1 MALKL
6 YMTPGSCSTGI
17 HILLETLELP
27 FEAWIIN
34 IPAGD
39 NLRPEYLKINPRG
52 TIPTLVLNDGL
63 ALTDFK
69 SIALWLA
76 ETYPR
81 GKLLPEDPALAQRAI
96 DLLDFAL
103 IQLHGEGFTRIFTT
117 ERYISSSEAGQ
128 GHLKDDV
135 AAHGREIV
143 TQAFGILEKRLPTEG
158 YAVGPQFSIADAAL
172 FYNEFGPTG
181 IPLPSRSPRITSAC
195 ARGQSCARC
204 WLRGTE
210 PDHPH
215 LPGAAGRVVDG
226 RCAAA
231 TGDA

>member
-1 MALKL
+1 MTMKF

-39 NLRPEYLKINPRG
+39 HLRPEYLKINPRG
-52 TIPTLVLNDGL
+52 TIPTLVLDDGT

-69 SIALWLA
+69 SIAVWLA

-81 GKLLPEDPALAQRAI
+81 GKLLPQDPELAARAI
-96 DLLDFAL
+96 ELLEFAL

-117 ERYISSSEAGQ
+117 ERYISSSEHGGQ
-128 GHLKDDV
+128 RLKDDI
-135 AAHGREIV
+135 AGHGREV
-143 TQAFGILEKRLPTEG
+143 VSQAFAILEKRLPAEG

-172 FYNEFGPTG
+172 FYNEFWAEKVG
-181 IPLPSRSPRITSAC
+181 ISLPPRVAAHYQRVR
-195 ARGQSCARC
+195 AR
-204 WLRGTE
+204 
-210 PDHPH
+210 P
-215 LPGAAGRVVDG
+215 VVRQVLAEEG
-226 RCAAA
+226 YR
-231 TGDA
+231 T